1 MPLHGRLPARI
12 SPVTNGWWPHGHG
25 GPAAN
30 APARGFQIPISN
42 SPDPNRRVHGAAVG
56 GDRNAPLVFVVHG
69 VRARKFPPCPGPL
82 HRRLARSLLEYGRQP
97 RRPGRPSSPPP
108 PPAQA
113 AGLPFPRPSSSAV
126 RGPVRG
132 TGPLFARITGPWGD
146 DGGAAAKTCR
156 RPAVSRTWISPGRPY
171 PPGSGRR
178 PLAYP
183 CGRPAN
189 SQFGSQNRDALANWS
204 AGARRR
210 SRGTM
215 TPAPWYCN

>member
-108 PPAQA
+108 A
-113 AGLPFPRPSSSAV
+113 
-126 RGPVRG
+126 
-132 TGPLFARITGPWGD
+132 T
-146 DGGAAAKTCR
+146 
-156 RPAVSRTWISPGRPY
+156 SPGRRVAISSTFLQRRTRASTWYRPSFCPDY
-171 PPGSGRR
+171 RALGRRRRGGGENLSPPGRVADMDFAGPSVPARIGPAAPGVSMRAAGEFAVWVAKSGRPR
-178 PLAYP
+178 KLERRGPAAVAGNDDSGPLV
-183 CGRPAN
+183 
-189 SQFGSQNRDALANWS
+189 L
-204 AGARRR
+204 
-210 SRGTM
+210 
-215 TPAPWYCN
+215 